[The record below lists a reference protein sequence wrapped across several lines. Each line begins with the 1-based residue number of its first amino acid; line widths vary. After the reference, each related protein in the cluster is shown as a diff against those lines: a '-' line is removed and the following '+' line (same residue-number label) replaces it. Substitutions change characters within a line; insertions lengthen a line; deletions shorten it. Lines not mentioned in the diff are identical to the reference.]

1 MNVGISY
8 GSALIIQ
15 LIIITVF
22 ICILSGLE
30 TMVVEV
36 EVVAVDF
43 SNFLFFSSLRNGVRE
58 KKQGERG

>member
-15 LIIITVF
+15 LIIMTVF

-30 TMVVEV
+30 TMEV